1 MLESSKKI
9 GADQIV
15 YPELDTGERLARSLA
30 GSNLLELIQFSNDFS
45 LIEIKAHKDWI
56 GKSLIE
62 LDFRN
67 TYKMNVVGF
76 ERQGEMIMEI
86 DPTTLIKKDDVLVL
100 IGDNENA
107 KAIEENT

>member
-1 MLESSKKI
+1 
-9 GADQIV
+9 
-15 YPELDTGERLARSLA
+15 
-30 GSNLLELIQFSNDFS
+30 
-45 LIEIKAHKDWI
+45 
-56 GKSLIE
+56 
-62 LDFRN
+62 
-67 TYKMNVVGF
+67 MNVVGF